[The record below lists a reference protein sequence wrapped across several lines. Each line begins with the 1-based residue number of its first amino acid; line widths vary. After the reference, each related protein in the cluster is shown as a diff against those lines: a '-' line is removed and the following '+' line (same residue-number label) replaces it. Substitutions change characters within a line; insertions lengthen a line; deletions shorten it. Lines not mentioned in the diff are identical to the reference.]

1 MAKPQPSTSVS
12 GTIKKAFQK
21 TEWWEFVQDEVKEKI
36 NTEIEHIITSGP
48 AFRDAFVS
56 GFTYEH
62 NRRLREGIAVS
73 TSEPGVFGMSLS
85 NECYHSA
92 IASAKSLL
100 HLDEW
105 TLPNDADIQACIY
118 LCQQIELF
126 ESLGLNV
133 KSKKDIKFPKI

>member
-1 MAKPQPSTSVS
+1 LAKSKSSDSVS
-12 GTIKKAFQK
+12 STIKKAFQK
-21 TEWWEFVQDEVKEKI
+21 TEWWEFVQEEVKKKI
-36 NTEIEHIITSGP
+36 NEEIDYIITSGP

-62 NRRLREGIAVS
+62 NRRMRENIAVNA
-73 TSEPGVFGMSLS
+73 SEPGVFGMSLS

-92 IASAKSLL
+92 ISSAKSLL

-118 LCQQIELF
+118 LCQQVELF
-126 ESLGLNV
+126 ESLGLNL